1 MFLPDCRWEKWLW
14 RTEGGRDGMTTQILK
29 SLLVSH
35 FYQKVLL
42 TLHLLFPCRM
52 MNTEITQAEIDWL
65 CRAVEQKIQMS
76 MLCPRDF
83 VVLSRSIARDVG
95 DTLSSTT
102 LKRIWGYLSDG
113 TRPQW
118 SSLSVLARYVGFSS
132 WAQFHHFYH
141 SKITPPPRC
150 RFCKLKMSKIRSS
163 IHFELRIFLSF
174 WDSFSC
180 FVDRTL

>member
-1 MFLPDCRWEKWLW
+1 
-14 RTEGGRDGMTTQILK
+14 
-29 SLLVSH
+29 
-35 FYQKVLL
+35 
-42 TLHLLFPCRM
+42 
-52 MNTEITQAEIDWL
+52 MNTEITQTEIDWL
-65 CRAVEQKIQMS
+65 CRAVEQKMQMP

-141 SKITPPPRC
+141 SKITPLPVTDFFANWRC
-150 RFCKLKMSKIRSS
+150 QKCVVRYSLNYAF
-163 IHFELRIFLSF
+163 FLSF
-174 WDSFSC
+174 
-180 FVDRTL
+180 

>member
-1 MFLPDCRWEKWLW
+1 
-14 RTEGGRDGMTTQILK
+14 
-29 SLLVSH
+29 
-35 FYQKVLL
+35 
-42 TLHLLFPCRM
+42 
-52 MNTEITQAEIDWL
+52 MNTEITQTEIDWL
-65 CRAVEQKIQMS
+65 CRAVEQKMQMPMS
-76 MLCPRDF
+76 CPRDF

-141 SKITPPPRC
+141 SKITPPHYRFFANWRC
-150 RFCKLKMSKIRSS
+150 QKCVVRYSLNYAFFCLFRTA
-163 IHFELRIFLSF
+163 FLA
-174 WDSFSC
+174 
-180 FVDRTL
+180 L

>member
-1 MFLPDCRWEKWLW
+1 MIYFASVIP
-14 RTEGGRDGMTTQILK
+14 
-29 SLLVSH
+29 V
-35 FYQKVLL
+35 QKI
-42 TLHLLFPCRM
+42 
-52 MNTEITQAEIDWL
+52 MNTEITQTEIDWL
-65 CRAVEQKIQMS
+65 CLAVEQKMQMPMS
-76 MLCPRDF
+76 CPRDF

-141 SKITPPPRC
+141 SKITPPPVTGFANWRC
-150 RFCKLKMSKIRSS
+150 QKCVVQYSLNYAF
-163 IHFELRIFLSF
+163 FFLF
-174 WDSFSC
+174 
-180 FVDRTL
+180 RTAFLAL

>member
-1 MFLPDCRWEKWLW
+1 MVVENR
-14 RTEGGRDGMTTQILK
+14 RGRNGMTTQILK

-35 FYQKVLL
+35 FYQKVFL

-76 MLCPRDF
+76 MLRPRDF

-141 SKITPPPRC
+141 SKITPPVTDFENWRC
-150 RFCKLKMSKIRSS
+150 QKCVVRYSLNYAF
-163 IHFELRIFLSF
+163 FLSF
-174 WDSFSC
+174 
-180 FVDRTL
+180 

>member
-1 MFLPDCRWEKWLW
+1 MVVENR
-14 RTEGGRDGMTTQILK
+14 RGRDGMTTQILK

-35 FYQKVLL
+35 FYQKVFL

-76 MLCPRDF
+76 MLRPRDF

-132 WAQFHHFYH
+132 WAKFHHYYH
-141 SKITPPPRC
+141 SKITPPRC
-150 RFCKLKMSKIRSS
+150 RFCKLEISKIRSS
-163 IHFELRIFLSF
+163 IHFELRIFFVFLGQLSLL
-174 WDSFSC
+174 C
-180 FVDRTL
+180 RQNFVILLRTLIY

>member
-1 MFLPDCRWEKWLW
+1 
-14 RTEGGRDGMTTQILK
+14 
-29 SLLVSH
+29 
-35 FYQKVLL
+35 
-42 TLHLLFPCRM
+42 

>member
-1 MFLPDCRWEKWLW
+1 MIYFASVIP
-14 RTEGGRDGMTTQILK
+14 
-29 SLLVSH
+29 V
-35 FYQKVLL
+35 QKI
-42 TLHLLFPCRM
+42 
-52 MNTEITQAEIDWL
+52 MNTEITQTEIDWL
-65 CRAVEQKIQMS
+65 CRAVEQKMQML

-141 SKITPPPRC
+141 SKITPPVTDFANWRC
-150 RFCKLKMSKIRSS
+150 QKCVVQYSLNYAF
-163 IHFELRIFLSF
+163 FLSF
-174 WDSFSC
+174 
-180 FVDRTL
+180 

>member
-1 MFLPDCRWEKWLW
+1 MINFTSIIP
-14 RTEGGRDGMTTQILK
+14 
-29 SLLVSH
+29 V
-35 FYQKVLL
+35 QKI
-42 TLHLLFPCRM
+42 
-52 MNTEITQAEIDWL
+52 MNTEITQTEIDWL
-65 CRAVEQKIQMS
+65 CRAVEQKMQMPMS
-76 MLCPRDF
+76 CPRDF

-141 SKITPPPRC
+141 SKITPPPLPILQTEDV
-150 RFCKLKMSKIRSS
+150 KNA
-163 IHFELRIFLSF
+163 
-174 WDSFSC
+174 
-180 FVDRTL
+180 

>member
-1 MFLPDCRWEKWLW
+1 MEQRLPRK
-14 RTEGGRDGMTTQILK
+14 MINFA
-29 SLLVSH
+29 SIIPV
-35 FYQKVLL
+35 QKI
-42 TLHLLFPCRM
+42 
-52 MNTEITQAEIDWL
+52 MNTEITQTEIDWL
-65 CRAVEQKIQMS
+65 CRAVEQKMQMPMS
-76 MLCPRDF
+76 CPRDF

-141 SKITPPPRC
+141 SKITPPRY
-150 RFCKLKMSKIRSS
+150 RFCKLGMSKMRSS
-163 IHFELRIFLSF
+163 IFFELRIFFVFLGQLSLL
-174 WDSFSC
+174 C
-180 FVDRTL
+180 RQNFVILLRTLIY

>member
-1 MFLPDCRWEKWLW
+1 MINFASV
-14 RTEGGRDGMTTQILK
+14 IL
-29 SLLVSH
+29 V
-35 FYQKVLL
+35 QKI
-42 TLHLLFPCRM
+42 
-52 MNTEITQAEIDWL
+52 MNTEITQTEIDWL
-65 CRAVEQKIQMS
+65 CRAVEQKMQMPMS
-76 MLCPRDF
+76 CPRDF

-141 SKITPPPRC
+141 SKITSPPPLPIFANWRC
-150 RFCKLKMSKIRSS
+150 QKCVVRYSLNYAF
-163 IHFELRIFLSF
+163 FLSF
-174 WDSFSC
+174 
-180 FVDRTL
+180 

>member
-1 MFLPDCRWEKWLW
+1 
-14 RTEGGRDGMTTQILK
+14 
-29 SLLVSH
+29 
-35 FYQKVLL
+35 
-42 TLHLLFPCRM
+42 
-52 MNTEITQAEIDWL
+52 MNTEITQTEIDWL
-65 CRAVEQKIQMS
+65 CRAVEQKMQMPMS
-76 MLCPRDF
+76 CPRDF

-141 SKITPPPRC
+141 SKITPPVTDFANWRC
-150 RFCKLKMSKIRSS
+150 QKCVVQYSLNYAF
-163 IHFELRIFLSF
+163 FLSF
-174 WDSFSC
+174 
-180 FVDRTL
+180 

>member
-1 MFLPDCRWEKWLW
+1 MIYFASVIP
-14 RTEGGRDGMTTQILK
+14 
-29 SLLVSH
+29 V
-35 FYQKVLL
+35 QKI
-42 TLHLLFPCRM
+42 
-52 MNTEITQAEIDWL
+52 MNTEITQTEIDWL
-65 CRAVEQKIQMS
+65 CRAVEQKMQMP

-141 SKITPPPRC
+141 SKITPRY
-150 RFCKLKMSKIRSS
+150 RFCKLEVSKMCSS
-163 IHFELRIFLSF
+163 IFFELRIFLSLGQL
-174 WDSFSC
+174 SLLC
-180 FVDRTL
+180 RQNFVILLRTLIY